1 MRKLL
6 FLIPLLIA
14 FGLFGF
20 FYAGL
25 KDERDPSALP
35 SALLD
40 KPAPQFDLPALLADR
55 PGLATSDLKGSVQL
69 VNVFASW
76 CVPCRQE
83 HPLFMSLSRSNE
95 VPIYG
100 INYKDEAANALGFLE
115 ELGNPYRA
123 ASADTGGRTAR
134 DWGVY
139 GVPETFVVDRDGTIV
154 YKVVGAITR
163 EEMNDTLIPKLEQ
176 LQSEAS

>member
-25 KDERDPSALP
+25 KDGRDPSALP

-55 PGLATSDLKGSVQL
+55 PGLATADLKGSVQL

-76 CVPCRQE
+76 CVPCRAE
-83 HPLFMSLSRSNE
+83 HPILMRMAKEDGLT
-95 VPIYG
+95 IHG
-100 INYKDEAANALGFLE
+100 IAYKDKPEDSRAFLAS
-115 ELGNPYRA
+115 LGNPYDRVGLDE
-123 ASADTGGRTAR
+123 SGRTAI

-139 GVPETFVVDRDGTIV
+139 GVPETYVVDRDGIIRWKYTGPLTPELLDGKILP
-154 YKVVGAITR
+154 
-163 EEMNDTLIPKLEQ
+163 LIESLRK
-176 LQSEAS
+176 

>member
-76 CVPCRQE
+76 CVPCRAE
-83 HPLFMSLSRSNE
+83 HPILMRMAKEDGLT
-95 VPIYG
+95 IHG
-100 INYKDEAANALGFLE
+100 IAYKDKPEDSRAFLAS
-115 ELGNPYRA
+115 LGNPYDRVGLDE
-123 ASADTGGRTAR
+123 SGRTAI

-139 GVPETFVVDRDGTIV
+139 GVPETYVVDRDGIIRWKYTGPLTPELLDGKILP
-154 YKVVGAITR
+154 
-163 EEMNDTLIPKLEQ
+163 LIESLRK
-176 LQSEAS
+176 